1 MAIQFTIAERG
12 QLPGEENERRNLY
25 PRLKSHRTVDVVD
38 FQKRAPWPS
47 AMSAANLQFALGELQ
62 RIMLH
67 ELKEGNAVTL
77 PGIGTFR
84 LNLKGSVAVRD
95 GQYHGEDVHVDSL
108 QFQPDRELAEQMQ
121 KLPVE
126 QQPYGLLLR
135 ADEADVEERLTEL
148 FRQHDSITHKN
159 VFQAFG
165 AALSPHRVTS
175 LLQRLTAEGRLLREG
190 ERAQTVYRP
199 APGHFGRED

>member
-1 MAIQFTIAERG
+1 MAIQFTVAERG

-47 AMSAANLQFALGELQ
+47 AMSSANLQFALGELQ

-84 LNLKGSVAVRD
+84 LSLKGSVAVRD
-95 GQYHGEDVHVDSL
+95 GQYRGEDVHVDNL
-108 QFQPDRELAEQMQ
+108 LFQPDRELAEQVQEM
-121 KLPVE
+121 PVE
-126 QQPYGLLLR
+126 QQP
-135 ADEADVEERLTEL
+135 
-148 FRQHDSITHKN
+148 
-159 VFQAFG
+159 
-165 AALSPHRVTS
+165 
-175 LLQRLTAEGRLLREG
+175 TASCCGRM
-190 ERAQTVYRP
+190 RP
-199 APGHFGRED
+199 TWRSG